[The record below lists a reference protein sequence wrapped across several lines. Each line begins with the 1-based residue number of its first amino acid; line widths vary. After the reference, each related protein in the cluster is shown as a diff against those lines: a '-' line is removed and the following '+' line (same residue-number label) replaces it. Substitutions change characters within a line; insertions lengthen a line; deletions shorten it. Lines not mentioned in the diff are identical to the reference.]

1 MCHQNLL
8 YTAATPPLSY
18 LSILTSETWQQTFR
32 VEVQIQNKIE
42 KKKNAWASILFYFCY
57 KWEYFQFSGSFR
69 KMKERT
75 QWQHSGAK
83 LQRTG
88 CTDNPIL
95 HSLSAAERLCHLP
108 FQPTERCAALE
119 DTSSESSF
127 VRVDTNQHYTG
138 KCANL

>member
-1 MCHQNLL
+1 MLGL
-8 YTAATPPLSY
+8 VS
-18 LSILTSETWQQTFR
+18 
-32 VEVQIQNKIE
+32 
-42 KKKNAWASILFYFCY
+42 FYFCY
-57 KWEYFQFSGSFR
+57 KWEYFQFSGSFH

-75 QWQHSGAK
+75 QWQHSSAK

-108 FQPTERCAALE
+108 FQPTEHCAALK
-119 DTSSESSF
+119 DTSSESFF

-138 KCANL
+138 KCANRWYLGYPSIRTCPSPKEPFFFNFV